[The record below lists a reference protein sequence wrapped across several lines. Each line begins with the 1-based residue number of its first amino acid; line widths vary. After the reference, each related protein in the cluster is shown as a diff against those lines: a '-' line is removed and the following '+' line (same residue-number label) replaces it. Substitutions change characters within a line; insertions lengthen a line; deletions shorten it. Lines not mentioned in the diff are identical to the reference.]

1 MNMAR
6 WTGNKVA
13 SAALRGITG
22 AFILNSGIGK
32 LGLRGEAA
40 EALQGMAAVG
50 VPALAKLSPDD
61 FGKFISYSE
70 VGIGSALLL
79 PVVPRRLAGAALTT
93 FGAGLL
99 TIYFNSEGMTEDDG
113 IRPTT
118 EGNDLAKN
126 SWLVAAGI
134 ALMAMPKD

>member
-32 LGLRGEAA
+32 LGLRGEVA
-40 EALQGMAAVG
+40 EALQEMAAVG

-113 IRPTT
+113 IRPTK

>member
-40 EALQGMAAVG
+40 EALQEMAAVG

-79 PVVPRRLAGAALTT
+79 PVVPRRLAGAALTA

-113 IRPTT
+113 IRPTK

-134 ALMAMPKD
+134 ALMTMPKD